1 MVLSREEKEKLLL
14 DLYYNKGYTYR
25 QITTEL
31 KMSPNQIRDII
42 RRHEEKDNA
51 IANRKR
57 ELSLSSKAY
66 KLYSKGKNRAQVAIM
81 LDIPEPQATQF
92 HIEYFRLTGQDEL
105 ISLYARTKGKLS
117 SLLKLFDE
125 LAVNR
130 GMSIEQIAN
139 VVEISLHKLPY
150 KESLYDQVKREV
162 DRLEEKRDYLLF
174 NINSLKKELAEEEK
188 RQRRMLALPSYND
201 YYDNDKGGREFPTAT
216 SSHYNYDRRPLSFM
230 LPESPPPPELAD

>member
-1 MVLSREEKEKLLL
+1 MVLSREEKEKLVL

-25 QITTEL
+25 QIVKEL
-31 KMSPNQIRDII
+31 KMSPNQIRDITI
-42 RRHEEKDNA
+42 SHEEKDNA

-81 LDIPEPQATQF
+81 LNIPEAQATQF
-92 HIEYFRLTGQDEL
+92 HFEYFRLTGQDEL

-125 LAVNR
+125 LALNR
-130 GMSIEQIAN
+130 GMSIEHIAN

-150 KESLYDQVKREV
+150 MESLYDQAKREV
-162 DRLEEKRDYLLF
+162 ERLVEKRDYLLF
-174 NINSLKKELAEEEK
+174 NTNSLKKELAQLKEEEK
-188 RQRRMLALPSYND
+188 RQRRMLALPSYNN
-201 YYDNDKGGREFPTAT
+201 YYDNDKGG
-216 SSHYNYDRRPLSFM
+216 
-230 LPESPPPPELAD
+230 